1 MMNQKREVN
10 KSIQIILIIIAT
22 FIVLF
27 ATSFLFHID
36 MVSSSISRVTITI
49 ALMIIELGIS
59 ILLLKDVV
67 TGRS

>member
-27 ATSFLFHID
+27 ATSFLFDID
-36 MVSSSISRVTITI
+36 MVSGSISRVTITI